1 MVAPKDLNRLY
12 PWLGALL
19 GLTVLALLG
28 ILPTLKSPAP
38 AFELEIAAGDGAGD
52 RISLANFQGEVVV
65 LEFWASWC
73 GYCQDSVRDLNLL
86 SDVYGDRVHFFTVNT
101 EAESNLVLPRHQAF
115 GWTFPTLH
123 DPSGQIKRDYDVES
137 LPTLVI
143 IDREGQMQRFTGAGT
158 AGDVRETLDSLL
170 R

>member
-19 GLTVLALLG
+19 ALSLLALAG
-28 ILPTLKSPAP
+28 FLPSLRTPAP
-38 AFELEIAAGDGAGD
+38 PFDLPVAAGEGIGD
-52 RISLANFQGEVVV
+52 RISLANHEGEIVV

-73 GYCQDSVRDLNLL
+73 GYCQDSVQGLNRLH
-86 SDVYGDRVHFFTVNT
+86 DAFQDRVHFFSVNT
-101 EAESNLVLPRHQAF
+101 EAEGNLALARHQAF
-115 GWTFPTLH
+115 GWNFPTLH
-123 DPSGQIKRDYDVES
+123 DPTGKLQEDYGVDS

-143 IDREGQMQRFTGAGT
+143 IDRNGLMQHFTGAGT
-158 AGDVRETLDSLL
+158 TDEVRATLEAML